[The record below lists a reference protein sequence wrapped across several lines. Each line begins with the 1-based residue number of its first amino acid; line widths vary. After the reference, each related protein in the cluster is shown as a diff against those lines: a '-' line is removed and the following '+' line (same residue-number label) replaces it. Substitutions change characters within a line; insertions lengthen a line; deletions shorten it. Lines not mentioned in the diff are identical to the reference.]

1 MPRQIIDTQSS
12 RPAYIRRNVTLTALV
27 IVIVALAVYFLV
39 EHRNAPQGNNP
50 YGTVTT
56 KEVQPPNPQGK
67 PPGK

>member
-12 RPAYIRRNVTLTALV
+12 RPAYIRRNVTLAALV
-27 IVIVALAVYFLV
+27 IVIVALAVYFFM
-39 EHRNAPQGNNP
+39 ERGSAPQGNNP

-56 KEVQPPNPQGK
+56 KEVQPPNPQAK